1 MKTLFIYN
9 PSSGKGLRPRQI
21 DYINH
26 ELSMM
31 SSVVEYHY
39 CEDLQQLYEV
49 LKKPLYAYDVLV
61 FAGGDGTF
69 HHVVNALSSH
79 EYRPVLGII
88 PCGTLNDASKNFGY
102 TRNISHSLKII
113 SKGFV
118 EEVDVF
124 KVNNRYG
131 IFSLSVGTFSDI
143 PYKVKAIKKKHFQV
157 LSYYGLA
164 LKSLRAKNRIQGE
177 ISLNNQK
184 PFCFFAPFL
193 LVLNSRYMGGFKIN
207 QKARLDDGLADL
219 MYTSNGWFNGL
230 FRFFFRPKKVNK
242 FTFNQANI
250 TMDKMS
256 SWDIDGE
263 ELIAKKVDIKILKNH
278 IKIMAKN

>member
-21 DYINH
+21 EYINH
-26 ELSMM
+26 ELSIM
-31 SSVVEYHY
+31 SSSMEYRY
-39 CEDLQQLYEV
+39 CKDLHQLYKALEN
-49 LKKPLYAYDVLV
+49 PLYAYDVLV

-102 TRNISHSLKII
+102 TRNITHSLKMI
-113 SKGFV
+113 SKGLV
-118 EEVDVF
+118 QEVDVF

-131 IFSLSVGTFSDI
+131 VFSLSVGTFSDI
-143 PYKVKAIKKKHFQV
+143 PYKVKAIKKKRFQA

-164 LKSLRAKNRIQGE
+164 LKSLAIKDCIQGK

-184 PFCFFAPFL
+184 PFCFAAPFL

-207 QKARLDDGLADL
+207 NQAKLDDGLADL
-219 MYTSNGWFNGL
+219 MYTSKGWFNGL
-230 FRFFFRPKKVNK
+230 FRFFFRPKKVHK
-242 FTFNQANI
+242 FAFAEANI
-250 TMDKMS
+250 TMNKIS

-263 ELIAKKVDIKILKNH
+263 ELMAQNVDIKVLKNH
-278 IKIMAKN
+278 IKIIARK

>member
-263 ELIAKKVDIKILKNH
+263 ELVAKKVDIKILKNH

>member
-31 SSVVEYHY
+31 PSVVEYHY

>member
-39 CEDLQQLYEV
+39 CEDLHQLYEV

>member
-9 PSSGKGLRPRQI
+9 PSSGKGLRPQQI
-21 DYINH
+21 EYINH
-26 ELSMM
+26 QLSMM
-31 SSVVEYHY
+31 SSMVVYHY
-39 CEDLQQLYEV
+39 CEDLLQLYEV
-49 LKKPLYAYDVLV
+49 LKKPLYTYDVLV

-69 HHVVNALSSH
+69 HHVVNALSGH

-102 TRNISHSLKII
+102 TRNIFHSLKII
-113 SKGFV
+113 SRGYV

-164 LKSLRAKNRIQGE
+164 LRSLGAKNRIQGE

-207 QKARLDDGLADL
+207 QQARLDDGLADL

-242 FTFNQANI
+242 FAFNQANI

-263 ELIAKKVDIKILKNH
+263 ELVAKKVDIKILKNH
-278 IKIMAKN
+278 IKIMAKK

>member
-39 CEDLQQLYEV
+39 CEDLHQLYEV

-263 ELIAKKVDIKILKNH
+263 ELVAKKVDIKILKNH